1 LASSPWVGRSIAG
14 RSDINLIKGEGTY
27 VDDVRLPGMVY
38 AGFIRSPYAHA
49 RLIGLAKGKDLPPG
63 VLDVVTGEEVHALC
77 KPVDSVESIYHPN
90 LKTQGAPWYALPSDK
105 ARYVGEPVAAFVVE
119 EKDQLED
126 AMDSIEFEYEPLDAV
141 TTVEQGM
148 SKDSPKLYDGWKD
161 NTLLRFDFSGGDV
174 DGALAKADCVI
185 ETKLKMH
192 RHTASPIEN
201 RAYVADY
208 DKKASFLTMWSTTQ
222 APHVARTYLSGI
234 LNLPE
239 NSIRV
244 IQPDVGGAFGRG
256 HPVYPE
262 EILVCLLSMRLGR
275 PVKWLGSRRDC
286 LMTDVHAREQT
297 HELKAGFR
305 KDGTLLAVDDKIVVD
320 MGVFQPTGGVPSN
333 IVTAKLIPGPY
344 RLQNYRVKQ
353 IGVCTNKSAF
363 GAYRGFGK
371 ESAALAYERLMDMAA
386 ERLGIDPAA
395 IRLKNFIRKDEF
407 PYTSVIGETYDSG
420 DYTGCFQKALR
431 LADYEGLRRQQAE
444 FRKQG
449 RHIGIGLAYSICPCS
464 MSNPDNLYTSWDSAT
479 VTMDPSGNITVL
491 AGVTSPGTQ
500 HSTTFSQIAA
510 DEFGVNP
517 DQVRV
522 VEGDTLACPYGSG
535 NWSDRGATIGGSAVL
550 AASRKLKEKIA
561 TIAAYKLGVEP
572 GRMVLKNGRVQD
584 SKSGGSAS
592 LGEIGWM
599 AHTAPSRLPPGVEP
613 GLTATATFSLEASH
627 TIGKTG
633 RWGMYPI
640 YSNNATIIV
649 VEVDTETLQTKIL
662 RYLIVDD
669 SGRMINPAVVNDQL
683 VGAAAQGVSGAF
695 LEELFYDENGQLLS
709 STFMDYLIAS
719 SVESSI
725 IEVDHF
731 EVPSPLTPMGT
742 KGAGESGIVGTYAA
756 LCAAVEDAL
765 RPFGVKITG
774 LPLSPE
780 KLWNLVKTARAPS

>member
-1 LASSPWVGRSIAG
+1 LGSSPWVGRSIAG
-14 RSDINLIKGEGTY
+14 RADLNLIKGEGTY
-27 VDDVRLPGMVY
+27 VDDIRLPGMVY

-49 RLIGLAKGKDLPPG
+49 RLKGLAEGRALPPG
-63 VLDVVTGEEVHALC
+63 VLDIVTGKEVHALC
-77 KPVDSVESIYHPN
+77 KPVESVESIYHPN
-90 LKTQGAPWYALPSDK
+90 LKTQGTPWYGLPSDR
-105 ARYVGEPVAAFVVE
+105 ARYAGEPVAAFVVE
-119 EKDQLED
+119 RKDQLED
-126 AMDSIEFEYEPLDAV
+126 AMDSIEFEYEPLDPV
-141 TTVEQGM
+141 TTTQQGM
-148 SKDSPKLYDGWKD
+148 SKDCPKLYDGWKD
-161 NTLLRFDFSGGDV
+161 NTLLRFDFHGGNV
-174 DGALAKADCVI
+174 DKALAEADCVI

-201 RAYVADY
+201 RAYVADF

-234 LNLPE
+234 LNVPE

-286 LMTDVHAREQT
+286 LMTDVHSREQT
-297 HELKAGFR
+297 HELRAGFR
-305 KDGTLLAVDDKIVVD
+305 KDGTLLAIDDKIVVD

-344 RLQNYRVKQ
+344 KLQNYRVNLL
-353 IGVCTNKSAF
+353 GVCTNKSAF

-386 ERLGIDPAA
+386 ETLGMDPAA
-395 IRLKNFIRKDEF
+395 IRLKNFVKKGDF
-407 PYTSVIGETYDSG
+407 PYTSVTGETYDSG
-420 DYTGCFQKALR
+420 DYVACFEKALK
-431 LADYEGLRRQQAE
+431 LADYAKLRRQQAE

-449 RHIGIGLAYSICPCS
+449 RYIGIGLAYSICPCS

-479 VTMDPSGNITVL
+479 VTMDPSGNVTVL

-500 HSTTFSQIAA
+500 HSTTFSQIVA
-510 DEFGVNP
+510 DEFGIDP
-517 DQVRV
+517 GQVRV

-550 AASRKLKEKIA
+550 LAARRLKEKIA
-561 TIAAYKLGVEP
+561 KIAAYKLGVEP
-572 GRMVLKNGRVQD
+572 RSIVFRDGRVQG
-584 SKSGGSAS
+584 SKGGASAT

-599 AHTAPSRLPPGVEP
+599 AHTAPSRLPPGTEP
-613 GLTATATFSLEASH
+613 GLTSTAAFSLETDH

-633 RWGMYPI
+633 QWGMYPI
-640 YSNNATIIV
+640 YSNNATVIA
-649 VEVDTETLQTKIL
+649 VEVDTETFQTKVL

-683 VGAAAQGVSGAF
+683 VGAAAQGVSGTF

-719 SVESSI
+719 SVESPA
-725 IEVDHF
+725 IEVDHS

-756 LCAAVEDAL
+756 LCGAVEDAL
-765 RPFGVKITG
+765 RPFGVKVTE
-774 LPLSPE
+774 LPLTPE
-780 KLWNLVKTARAPS
+780 KLWNLARTAKASV